1 LACYAIG
8 FTGTVAATN
17 DPPPL
22 RLFLESKLNSGAG
35 PERLSGLVGRDR
47 NENVENAEG
56 VQELSLEVCRIL
68 ELVSA
73 RRALEA

>member
-1 LACYAIG
+1 VKSAGKVLFRQRITARQ
-8 FTGTVAATN
+8 AAAKVIREKCIKQRA
-17 DPPPL
+17 P
-22 RLFLESKLNSGAG
+22 
-35 PERLSGLVGRDR
+35 VGSDG